1 MPFIATNDK
10 EIVTSDK
17 QNKYNLKINKCYRQL
32 ERT

>member
-17 QNKYNLKINKCYRQL
+17 QNKYNLETQNVW
-32 ERT
+32 TS